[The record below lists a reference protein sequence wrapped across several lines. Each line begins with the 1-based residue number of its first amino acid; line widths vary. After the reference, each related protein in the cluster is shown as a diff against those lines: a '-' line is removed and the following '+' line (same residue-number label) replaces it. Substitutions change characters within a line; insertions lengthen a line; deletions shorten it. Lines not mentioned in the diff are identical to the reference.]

1 MIIQITNIILLSGK
15 EALMINMAISDTKGF
30 VRKLLMEEVFDTF
43 LLVEANVKSNVS
55 YHISGRINKD
65 FFDNDEL
72 AEMVSTEYT
81 VWHTVRPHIFNV
93 IKGKKQP
100 LSFKIVFIL
109 SNPNIERIIE
119 KNNLPLSVD
128 DIANLALNI
137 YFDGNNMTAT
147 TIASLKSFSLDK
159 TLENL
164 WDKNILA
171 FFKHNEMPVEIV

>member
-1 MIIQITNIILLSGK
+1 MIHITITDIKS
-15 EALMINMAISDTKGF
+15 F

-43 LLVEANVKSNVS
+43 LLVEANVKSNVN

-65 FFDNDEL
+65 FFDSDEL
-72 AEMVSTEYT
+72 EEMGCTEYAAWRT
-81 VWHTVRPHIFNV
+81 TRPHVLNV

-128 DIANLALNI
+128 DVAYLALNI

-164 WDKNILA
+164 WDKNVLA
-171 FFKHNEMPVEIV
+171 FFKHNEIPVEII